1 MPTIV
6 PCAPNA
12 GGGRRPRAINQ
23 RSVQFAPVTHPIR
36 PARLA
41 ALLTGALLVM
51 LLPAVV
57 VAHAELDTSTPADGA
72 TVPSPFV
79 GPIVLDFTEALAD
92 GSEADLL
99 GPAGG
104 AGASAEVDLAGARMT
119 FEFAAALDPGEY
131 EVRWTGVALDGH
143 VDRGTFGFTVA
154 PALPTPEPTP
164 EPTPTPAASVTAPAE
179 TPAPAT
185 VEPSVPP
192 GPSPSVDGG
201 ETAGSADVLLPIIVA
216 LLVVGAG
223 AVYLLTRR
231 NRPGT
236 PG

>member
-1 MPTIV
+1 LATIV

-12 GGGRRPRAINQ
+12 GGGRRPRTINQ
-23 RSVQFAPVTHPIR
+23 RSVQFAPVTHPIL

-99 GPAGG
+99 GPDG
-104 AGASAEVDLAGARMT
+104 ATVSSAEVDQAGARMT

-154 PALPTPEPTP
+154 PAPPTPAPTP

-179 TPAPAT
+179 TPTPAT
-185 VEPSVPP
+185 AQPTASPT
-192 GPSPSVDGG
+192 PSPTVDGG
-201 ETAGSADVLLPIIVA
+201 EVADTGDVLLPIIVA

-231 NRPGT
+231 NRPGM

>member
-1 MPTIV
+1 
-6 PCAPNA
+6 
-12 GGGRRPRAINQ
+12 
-23 RSVQFAPVTHPIR
+23 
-36 PARLA
+36 
-41 ALLTGALLVM
+41 M

-57 VAHAELDTSTPADGA
+57 IAHAELDTSTPAEGA

-99 GPAGG
+99 GPDG
-104 AGASAEVDLAGARMT
+104 AAVASAEVDQAGARMT

-154 PALPTPEPTP
+154 PGPPTPEPTP
-164 EPTPTPAASVTAPAE
+164 EPTPTPAAPVTAPAE
-179 TPAPAT
+179 TPAEAT
-185 VEPSVPP
+185 VQPSASPTASPP
-192 GPSPSVDGG
+192 VDGS
-201 ETAGSADVLLPIIVA
+201 ESADTGEVLIPIIVA

-223 AVYLLTRR
+223 AAYLLTRR

>member
-1 MPTIV
+1 MID
-6 PCAPNA
+6 
-12 GGGRRPRAINQ
+12 R

-36 PARLA
+36 TGRLA

-51 LLPAVV
+51 LHPVVV
-57 VAHAELDTSTPADGA
+57 VAHAELATSTPADGA
-72 TVPSPFV
+72 TVPSPFE
-79 GPIVLDFTEALAD
+79 GPIILDFTEALAD

-99 GPAGG
+99 GPDG
-104 AGASAEVDLAGARMT
+104 ATIASAEVDQAGARMT

-154 PALPTPEPTP
+154 PAPPTPEPTP
-164 EPTPTPAASVTAPAE
+164 EPTPTPAASGTAPAE

-185 VEPSVPP
+185 VAPSAS
-192 GPSPSVDGG
+192 PSPSPSDDGG
-201 ETAGSADVLLPIIVA
+201 ETAGTADVLLPIIVA

-231 NRPGT
+231 NRPGM

>member
-1 MPTIV
+1 M
-6 PCAPNA
+6 
-12 GGGRRPRAINQ
+12 
-23 RSVQFAPVTHPIR
+23 THPIR
-36 PARLA
+36 PGRLA

-57 VAHAELDTSTPADGA
+57 VAHAELDTSTPAEGA
-72 TVPSPFV
+72 TVPSPFE

-99 GPAGG
+99 GPDGETV
-104 AGASAEVDLAGARMT
+104 ASADVDRAGARMT
-119 FEFAAALDPGEY
+119 FELDAALDPGEY

-154 PALPTPEPTP
+154 PAPPTPEPTP
-164 EPTPTPAASVTAPAE
+164 EPTPSPAASVTAPAE
-179 TPAPAT
+179 TLAPAT
-185 VEPSVPP
+185 VEPLASPS
-192 GPSPSVDGG
+192 PSPSVDGG
-201 ETAGSADVLLPIIVA
+201 ETAGTGDVVLPIIVA

-231 NRPGT
+231 NRPGM
-236 PG
+236 PE